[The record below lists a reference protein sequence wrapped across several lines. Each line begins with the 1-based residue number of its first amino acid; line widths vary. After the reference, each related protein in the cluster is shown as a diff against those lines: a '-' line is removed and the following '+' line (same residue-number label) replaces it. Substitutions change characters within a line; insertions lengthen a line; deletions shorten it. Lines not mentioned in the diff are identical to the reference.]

1 MKVVRL
7 FEDNMFEHELKV
19 IKELNLDLEMKVH
32 PSQTSAE
39 IIENAKDA
47 DIIITVY
54 EPLTKE
60 VLSQLPNLKLVVYRS
75 VGFNSVDLAYANERR
90 LPVSH
95 ITQYCVDEVANY
107 VIAAILSHNRRILDF
122 NESVKVDHKWDYELF
137 PDMRRLSSLTVGLIG
152 FGNIPRLVAQRLQ
165 VFGCKLIAY
174 DPFVDAEIFAKS
186 NVKQASLEE
195 IFEQSDYI
203 SSHLPLNNSTKGIL
217 NKNLFNLCQKQPV
230 FVNSSRGGVVNEVDL
245 VAALQLGKLSYAI
258 LDVVNSEDPDL
269 SKLPFMQMNNVV
281 LTPHI
286 AFYSQEAFIQGVQ
299 DNFKNIQAF
308 LNGDL
313 AKAEIVNLKQIQSQI
328 LKRD

>member
-7 FEDNMFEHELKV
+7 FEDNMFEHELQA
-19 IKELNLDLEMKVH
+19 IQALNLDLEMVVR
-32 PSQTSAE
+32 PSQTPSE

-75 VGFNSVDLAYANERR
+75 IGFNSVDLAYANERQ

-107 VIAAILSHNRRILDF
+107 VVAAILSHNRRILDF
-122 NESVKVDHKWDYELF
+122 NQSVKVGHKWDYELF

-165 VFGCKLIAY
+165 VFGCKVMAY
-174 DPFVDAEIFAKS
+174 DPFVPSEVFA
-186 NVKQASLEE
+186 NAGVAQVSLEE
-195 IFEQSDYI
+195 IFAHSDYI
-203 SSHLPLNNSTKGIL
+203 SSHLPLNNSTKEML
-217 NKNLFNLCQKQPV
+217 NATLFNLCENQPV
-230 FVNSSRGGVVNEVDL
+230 FINSSRGGVVNEKDL
-245 VAALQLGKLSYAI
+245 VAALQSGKLSYAI
-258 LDVVNSEDPDL
+258 LDVVHSEDPDL
-269 SKLPFMQMNNVV
+269 SKLPFMQMDNVV

-313 AKAEIVNLKQIQSQI
+313 AHAEIVNLKQIQA
-328 LKRD
+328 

>member
-7 FEDNMFEHELKV
+7 FEDNMFEHELQA
-19 IKELNLDLEMKVH
+19 IQALNLDLEMVVR
-32 PSQTSAE
+32 PSQTPSE

-75 VGFNSVDLAYANERR
+75 IGFNSVDLAYANERQ

-107 VIAAILSHNRRILDF
+107 VVAAILSHNRRILDF
-122 NESVKVDHKWDYELF
+122 NQSVKVEHKWDYELF

-165 VFGCKLIAY
+165 VFGCKVMAY
-174 DPFVDAEIFAKS
+174 DPFVPAEVFA
-186 NVKQASLEE
+186 NAGVTQVSLEE
-195 IFEQSDYI
+195 IFAHSDYI
-203 SSHLPLNNSTKGIL
+203 SSHLPLNDSTKEML
-217 NKNLFNLCQKQPV
+217 NATLFNLCENQPV
-230 FVNSSRGGVVNEVDL
+230 FINSSRGGVVNEKDL
-245 VAALQLGKLSYAI
+245 VAALQSGKLSYAI
-258 LDVVNSEDPDL
+258 LDVVHSEDPDL
-269 SKLPFMQMNNVV
+269 SKLPFMQMDNVV

-313 AKAEIVNLKQIQSQI
+313 AHAEIVNLKQIQA
-328 LKRD
+328 

>member
-7 FEDNMFEHELKV
+7 FEDNMFEHELQAIQALK
-19 IKELNLDLEMKVH
+19 LDLEMVVR
-32 PSQTSAE
+32 PSQTPSE

-75 VGFNSVDLAYANERR
+75 IGFNSVDLAYANERQ

-107 VIAAILSHNRRILDF
+107 VVAAILSHNRRILDF
-122 NESVKVDHKWDYELF
+122 NQSVKVDHKWDYELF

-165 VFGCKLIAY
+165 VFGCKVMAY
-174 DPFVDAEIFAKS
+174 DPFVPAEVFA
-186 NVKQASLEE
+186 NAGVTQVSLEE
-195 IFEQSDYI
+195 IFEHSDYI
-203 SSHLPLNNSTKGIL
+203 SSHLPLNDSTKEML
-217 NKNLFNLCQKQPV
+217 NATLFNLCENQPV
-230 FVNSSRGGVVNEVDL
+230 FINSSRGGVVNEEDL
-245 VAALQLGKLSYAI
+245 VAALQSGKLSYAI
-258 LDVVNSEDPDL
+258 LDVVHSEDPDL
-269 SKLPFMQMNNVV
+269 SKLPFMQMDNVV

-313 AKAEIVNLKQIQSQI
+313 AHAEIVNLKQIQA
-328 LKRD
+328 

>member
-1 MKVVRL
+1 
-7 FEDNMFEHELKV
+7 
-19 IKELNLDLEMKVH
+19 
-32 PSQTSAE
+32 
-39 IIENAKDA
+39 
-47 DIIITVY
+47 
-54 EPLTKE
+54 
-60 VLSQLPNLKLVVYRS
+60 
-75 VGFNSVDLAYANERR
+75 
-90 LPVSH
+90 
-95 ITQYCVDEVANY
+95 
-107 VIAAILSHNRRILDF
+107 
-122 NESVKVDHKWDYELF
+122 
-137 PDMRRLSSLTVGLIG
+137 
-152 FGNIPRLVAQRLQ
+152 
-165 VFGCKLIAY
+165 
-174 DPFVDAEIFAKS
+174 EIFEKS

>member
-7 FEDNMFEHELKV
+7 FEDNMFEHELQA
-19 IKELNLDLEMKVH
+19 IQALNLDLEMVVR
-32 PSQTSAE
+32 PSQTPSE

-75 VGFNSVDLAYANERR
+75 IGFNSVDLAYANERQ

-107 VIAAILSHNRRILDF
+107 VVAAILSHNRRILDF
-122 NESVKVDHKWDYELF
+122 NQSVKVGHKWDYELF

-165 VFGCKLIAY
+165 VFGCKVMAY
-174 DPFVDAEIFAKS
+174 DPFVPAEVFA
-186 NVKQASLEE
+186 NAGVTQVSLEE
-195 IFEQSDYI
+195 IFAHSDYI
-203 SSHLPLNNSTKGIL
+203 SSHLPLNDSTKEML
-217 NKNLFNLCQKQPV
+217 NATLFNLCENQPV
-230 FVNSSRGGVVNEVDL
+230 FINSSRGGVVNEMDL
-245 VAALQLGKLSYAI
+245 IAALQSGKLSYAI
-258 LDVVNSEDPDL
+258 LDVVHSEDPDL
-269 SKLPFMQMNNVV
+269 SKLPFMQMDNVV

-313 AKAEIVNLKQIQSQI
+313 AHAEIVNLKQIQA
-328 LKRD
+328 

>member
-7 FEDNMFEHELKV
+7 FEDNMFEHELQA
-19 IKELNLDLEMKVH
+19 IQALNLDVEMVVR
-32 PSQTSAE
+32 PSQTPSE

-75 VGFNSVDLAYANERR
+75 IGFNSVDLAYANERQ

-107 VIAAILSHNRRILDF
+107 VVAAILSHNRRILDF
-122 NESVKVDHKWDYELF
+122 NQSVKVGHKWDYELF

-165 VFGCKLIAY
+165 VFGCKVMAY
-174 DPFVDAEIFAKS
+174 DPFVPAEVFA
-186 NVKQASLEE
+186 NAGVTQVSLEE
-195 IFEQSDYI
+195 IFAHSDYI
-203 SSHLPLNNSTKGIL
+203 SSHLPLNDSTKEML
-217 NKNLFNLCQKQPV
+217 NATLFNLCENQPV
-230 FVNSSRGGVVNEVDL
+230 FINSSRGGVVNEKDL
-245 VAALQLGKLSYAI
+245 VAALQSGKLSYAI
-258 LDVVNSEDPDL
+258 LDVVHSEDPDL
-269 SKLPFMQMNNVV
+269 SKLPFMQMDNVV

-313 AKAEIVNLKQIQSQI
+313 AHAEIVNLKQIQS
-328 LKRD
+328 

>member
-7 FEDNMFEHELKV
+7 FEDNMFEHELQA
-19 IKELNLDLEMKVH
+19 IQALNLDLEMVVR
-32 PSQTSAE
+32 PSQTPSE

-75 VGFNSVDLAYANERR
+75 IGFNSVDLAYANERQ

-107 VIAAILSHNRRILDF
+107 VVAAILSHNRRILDF
-122 NESVKVDHKWDYELF
+122 NQSVKVGHKWDYELF

-165 VFGCKLIAY
+165 VFGCKVMAY
-174 DPFVDAEIFAKS
+174 DPFVPAEVFA
-186 NVKQASLEE
+186 NAGVIQVSLEE
-195 IFEQSDYI
+195 IFAHSDYI
-203 SSHLPLNNSTKGIL
+203 SSHLPLNDSTKEML
-217 NKNLFNLCQKQPV
+217 NATLFNLCENQPV
-230 FVNSSRGGVVNEVDL
+230 FINSSRGGVVNEKDL
-245 VAALQLGKLSYAI
+245 VLALQSGKLSYAI
-258 LDVVNSEDPDL
+258 LDVVHSEDPDL
-269 SKLPFMQMNNVV
+269 SKLPFMQMDNVV

-313 AKAEIVNLKQIQSQI
+313 AHAEIVNLKQIQA
-328 LKRD
+328 

>member
-7 FEDNMFEHELKV
+7 FEDNMFEHELQA
-19 IKELNLDLEMKVH
+19 IQALNLDLEMVVR
-32 PSQTSAE
+32 PSQTPSE

-75 VGFNSVDLAYANERR
+75 IGFNSVDLAYANERQ

-107 VIAAILSHNRRILDF
+107 VVAAILSHNRRILDF
-122 NESVKVDHKWDYELF
+122 NQSVKVGHKWDYELF

-165 VFGCKLIAY
+165 VFGCKVMAY
-174 DPFVDAEIFAKS
+174 DPFVPAEVFA
-186 NVKQASLEE
+186 NAGVTQVSLEE
-195 IFEQSDYI
+195 IFAHSDYI
-203 SSHLPLNNSTKGIL
+203 SSHLPLNDSTKEML
-217 NKNLFNLCQKQPV
+217 NATLFNLCENQPV
-230 FVNSSRGGVVNEVDL
+230 FINSSRGGVVNEKDL
-245 VAALQLGKLSYAI
+245 VVALQSGKLSYAI
-258 LDVVNSEDPDL
+258 LDVVHSEDPDL
-269 SKLPFMQMNNVV
+269 SKLPFMQMDNVV

-313 AKAEIVNLKQIQSQI
+313 AHAEIVNLKQIQS
-328 LKRD
+328 

>member
-7 FEDNMFEHELKV
+7 FEDNMFEHELQA
-19 IKELNLDLEMKVH
+19 IQALNLDLEMVVR
-32 PSQTSAE
+32 PSQTPSK

-75 VGFNSVDLAYANERR
+75 IGFNSVDLAYANERQ

-107 VIAAILSHNRRILDF
+107 VVAAILSHNRRILDF
-122 NESVKVDHKWDYELF
+122 NQSVKVGHKWDYELF

-165 VFGCKLIAY
+165 VFGCKVMAY
-174 DPFVDAEIFAKS
+174 DPFVPAEVFA
-186 NVKQASLEE
+186 NAGVTQVSLEE
-195 IFEQSDYI
+195 IFAHSDYI
-203 SSHLPLNNSTKGIL
+203 SSHLPLNDSTKEML
-217 NKNLFNLCQKQPV
+217 NATLFNLCENQPV
-230 FVNSSRGGVVNEVDL
+230 FINSSRGGVVNEKDL
-245 VAALQLGKLSYAI
+245 VAALQSGKLSYAL
-258 LDVVNSEDPDL
+258 LDVVHSEDPDL
-269 SKLPFMQMNNVV
+269 SKLPFMQMDNVV

-308 LNGDL
+308 LNGDWPTQKL
-313 AKAEIVNLKQIQSQI
+313 SI
-328 LKRD
+328 

>member
-7 FEDNMFEHELKV
+7 FEDNMFEHELQAIQALK
-19 IKELNLDLEMKVH
+19 LDLEMVVR
-32 PSQTSAE
+32 PSQTPSE

-75 VGFNSVDLAYANERR
+75 IGFNSVDLAYANERQ

-107 VIAAILSHNRRILDF
+107 VVAAILSHNRRILDF
-122 NESVKVDHKWDYELF
+122 NQSVKVDHKWDYELF

-165 VFGCKLIAY
+165 VFGCKVMAY
-174 DPFVDAEIFAKS
+174 DPFVPAEVFA
-186 NVKQASLEE
+186 NAGVTQVSLEE
-195 IFEQSDYI
+195 IFEHSDYI
-203 SSHLPLNNSTKGIL
+203 SSHLPLNDSTKEML
-217 NKNLFNLCQKQPV
+217 NATLFNLCENQPV
-230 FVNSSRGGVVNEVDL
+230 FINSSRGGVVNEKDL
-245 VAALQLGKLSYAI
+245 VAALQSGKLSYAI
-258 LDVVNSEDPDL
+258 LDVVHSEDPDL
-269 SKLPFMQMNNVV
+269 SKLPFMQMDNVV

-313 AKAEIVNLKQIQSQI
+313 AHAEIVNLKQIQA
-328 LKRD
+328 

>member
-1 MKVVRL
+1 MKAVRL
-7 FEDNMFEHELKV
+7 FEDNMFEHELQA
-19 IKELNLDLEMKVH
+19 IQALNLDLEMVVR
-32 PSQTSAE
+32 PSQTPSE

-75 VGFNSVDLAYANERR
+75 IGFNSVDLAYANERQ

-107 VIAAILSHNRRILDF
+107 VVAAILSHNRRILDF
-122 NESVKVDHKWDYELF
+122 NQSVKVDHKWDYELF

-165 VFGCKLIAY
+165 VFGCKVMAY
-174 DPFVDAEIFAKS
+174 DPFVPAEVFA
-186 NVKQASLEE
+186 NAGVTQVSLEE
-195 IFEQSDYI
+195 IFAHSDYI
-203 SSHLPLNNSTKGIL
+203 SSHLPLNDSTKEML
-217 NKNLFNLCQKQPV
+217 NATLFNLCENQPV
-230 FVNSSRGGVVNEVDL
+230 FINSSRGGVVNEKDL
-245 VAALQLGKLSYAI
+245 VAALQSGKLSYAI
-258 LDVVNSEDPDL
+258 LDVVHSENPDL
-269 SKLPFMQMNNVV
+269 SKLPFMQMDNVV

-313 AKAEIVNLKQIQSQI
+313 AHAEIVNLKQIQA
-328 LKRD
+328 

>member
-7 FEDNMFEHELKV
+7 FEDNMFEHELQA
-19 IKELNLDLEMKVH
+19 IQALNLDLEMVVR
-32 PSQTSAE
+32 PSQTPSE

-75 VGFNSVDLAYANERR
+75 IGFNSVDLAYANERQ

-107 VIAAILSHNRRILDF
+107 VVAAILSHNRRILDF
-122 NESVKVDHKWDYELF
+122 NQSVKVGHKWDYELF

-165 VFGCKLIAY
+165 VFGCKVMAY
-174 DPFVDAEIFAKS
+174 DPFVPAEVFA
-186 NVKQASLEE
+186 NAGVTQVSLEE
-195 IFEQSDYI
+195 IFAHSDYI
-203 SSHLPLNNSTKGIL
+203 SSHLPLNDSTKEML
-217 NKNLFNLCQKQPV
+217 NATLFNLCENQPV
-230 FVNSSRGGVVNEVDL
+230 FINSSRGGVVNEKDL
-245 VAALQLGKLSYAI
+245 VAALQSGKLSYAI
-258 LDVVNSEDPDL
+258 LDVVHSEDPDL
-269 SKLPFMQMNNVV
+269 SKLPFMQMDNVV

-313 AKAEIVNLKQIQSQI
+313 AHAEIVNLKQIKS
-328 LKRD
+328 

>member
-7 FEDNMFEHELKV
+7 FEDNMFEHELQA
-19 IKELNLDLEMKVH
+19 IQAFNLDLEMVVR
-32 PSQTSAE
+32 PSQTPSE

-75 VGFNSVDLAYANERR
+75 IGFNSVDLAYANERQ

-107 VIAAILSHNRRILDF
+107 VVAAILSHNRRILDF
-122 NESVKVDHKWDYELF
+122 NQSVKVGHKWDYELF

-165 VFGCKLIAY
+165 VFGCKVMAY
-174 DPFVDAEIFAKS
+174 DPFVPAEVFA
-186 NVKQASLEE
+186 NAGVTQVSLEE
-195 IFEQSDYI
+195 IFAHSDYI
-203 SSHLPLNNSTKGIL
+203 SSHLPLNDSTKEML
-217 NKNLFNLCQKQPV
+217 NATLFNLCENQPV
-230 FVNSSRGGVVNEVDL
+230 FINSSRGGVVNEKDL
-245 VAALQLGKLSYAI
+245 VAALQSGKLSYAI
-258 LDVVNSEDPDL
+258 LDVVHSEDPDL
-269 SKLPFMQMNNVV
+269 SKLPFMQMDNVV

-313 AKAEIVNLKQIQSQI
+313 AHAEIVNLKQIQS
-328 LKRD
+328 

>member
-1 MKVVRL
+1 
-7 FEDNMFEHELKV
+7 MFEHELQA
-19 IKELNLDLEMKVH
+19 IQALNLDLEMVVR
-32 PSQTSAE
+32 PSQTPSE

-75 VGFNSVDLAYANERR
+75 IGFNSVDLAYANERQ

-107 VIAAILSHNRRILDF
+107 VVAAILSHNRRILDF
-122 NESVKVDHKWDYELF
+122 NQSVKVGHKWDYELF

-165 VFGCKLIAY
+165 VFGCKVMAY
-174 DPFVDAEIFAKS
+174 DPFVPAEVFA
-186 NVKQASLEE
+186 NAGVIQVSLEE
-195 IFEQSDYI
+195 IFAHSDYI
-203 SSHLPLNNSTKGIL
+203 SSHLPLNDSTKEML
-217 NKNLFNLCQKQPV
+217 NATLFNLCENQPV
-230 FVNSSRGGVVNEVDL
+230 FINSSRGGVVNEKDL
-245 VAALQLGKLSYAI
+245 VAALQSGKLSYAI
-258 LDVVNSEDPDL
+258 LDVVHSEDPDL
-269 SKLPFMQMNNVV
+269 SKLPFMQMDNVV

-313 AKAEIVNLKQIQSQI
+313 AHAEIVNLKQIQA
-328 LKRD
+328 

>member
-7 FEDNMFEHELKV
+7 FEDNMFEHELQA
-19 IKELNLDLEMKVH
+19 IQALNLDLEMVVR
-32 PSQTSAE
+32 PSQTPSE

-75 VGFNSVDLAYANERR
+75 IGFNSVDLAYANERQ

-107 VIAAILSHNRRILDF
+107 VVAAILSHNRRILDF
-122 NESVKVDHKWDYELF
+122 NQSVKVDHKWDYELF

-165 VFGCKLIAY
+165 VFGCKVMAY
-174 DPFVDAEIFAKS
+174 DPFVPAEVFA
-186 NVKQASLEE
+186 NAGVTQVSLEE
-195 IFEQSDYI
+195 IFAHSDYI
-203 SSHLPLNNSTKGIL
+203 SSHLPLNDSTKEML
-217 NKNLFNLCQKQPV
+217 NAKLFNLCENQPV
-230 FVNSSRGGVVNEVDL
+230 FINSSRGGVVNEKDL
-245 VAALQLGKLSYAI
+245 VAALQSGKLSYAI
-258 LDVVNSEDPDL
+258 LDVVHSEDPDL
-269 SKLPFMQMNNVV
+269 SKLPFIQMDNVV

-313 AKAEIVNLKQIQSQI
+313 AHAEIVNLKQIQA
-328 LKRD
+328 

>member
-7 FEDNMFEHELKV
+7 FEDNMFEHELQA
-19 IKELNLDLEMKVH
+19 IQALNLDLEMVVR
-32 PSQTSAE
+32 PSQTPSE

-75 VGFNSVDLAYANERR
+75 IGFNSVDLAYANERQ

-107 VIAAILSHNRRILDF
+107 VVAAILSHNRRILDF
-122 NESVKVDHKWDYELF
+122 NQSVKVDHKWDYELF

-165 VFGCKLIAY
+165 VFGCKVMAY
-174 DPFVDAEIFAKS
+174 DPFVPAEVFAHAG
-186 NVKQASLEE
+186 VTQVSLEE
-195 IFEQSDYI
+195 IFAHSDYI
-203 SSHLPLNNSTKGIL
+203 SSHLPLNDSTKEML
-217 NKNLFNLCQKQPV
+217 NATLFNLCENQPV
-230 FVNSSRGGVVNEVDL
+230 FINSSRGGVVNEKDL
-245 VAALQLGKLSYAI
+245 VAALQLGKVSYAI
-258 LDVVNSEDPDL
+258 LDVVHSEDPDL
-269 SKLPFMQMNNVV
+269 SKLPFMQMDNVV

-313 AKAEIVNLKQIQSQI
+313 AHAEIVNLKQIQA
-328 LKRD
+328 

>member
-7 FEDNMFEHELKV
+7 FEDNMFEHELQA
-19 IKELNLDLEMKVH
+19 IQALNLDLEMVVR
-32 PSQTSAE
+32 PSQTPSE

-75 VGFNSVDLAYANERR
+75 IGFNSVDLAYANERQ

-107 VIAAILSHNRRILDF
+107 VVAAILSHNRRILDF
-122 NESVKVDHKWDYELF
+122 NQSVKVDHKWDYELF

-165 VFGCKLIAY
+165 VFGCKVMAY
-174 DPFVDAEIFAKS
+174 DPFVPAEVFA
-186 NVKQASLEE
+186 NAGVTQVSLEE
-195 IFEQSDYI
+195 IFAHSDYI
-203 SSHLPLNNSTKGIL
+203 SSHLPLNDSTKEML
-217 NKNLFNLCQKQPV
+217 NATLFNLCENQPV
-230 FVNSSRGGVVNEVDL
+230 FINSSRGGVVNEEDL
-245 VAALQLGKLSYAI
+245 VAALQSGKLSYAI
-258 LDVVNSEDPDL
+258 LDVVHSEDPDL
-269 SKLPFMQMNNVV
+269 SKLPFMQMDNVV

-313 AKAEIVNLKQIQSQI
+313 AHAEIVNLKQIQA
-328 LKRD
+328 

>member
-7 FEDNMFEHELKV
+7 FEDNMFEHELQA
-19 IKELNLDLEMKVH
+19 IQALNLDLEMVVR
-32 PSQTSAE
+32 PSQTPSE

-75 VGFNSVDLAYANERR
+75 IGFNSVDLAYANERQ

-107 VIAAILSHNRRILDF
+107 VVAAILSHNRRILDF
-122 NESVKVDHKWDYELF
+122 NQSVKVDHKWDYELF

-165 VFGCKLIAY
+165 VFGCKVMAY
-174 DPFVDAEIFAKS
+174 DPFVPAEVFA
-186 NVKQASLEE
+186 NAGVTQVSLEE
-195 IFEQSDYI
+195 IFMHSDYI
-203 SSHLPLNNSTKGIL
+203 SSHLPLNDSTKEML
-217 NKNLFNLCQKQPV
+217 NAKLFNLCENQSV
-230 FVNSSRGGVVNEVDL
+230 FINSSRGGVVNEEDL
-245 VAALQLGKLSYAI
+245 VAALQSGKLSYAI
-258 LDVVNSEDPDL
+258 LDVVHSEDPDL
-269 SKLPFMQMNNVV
+269 SKLPFMQMDNVV

-313 AKAEIVNLKQIQSQI
+313 AHAEIVNLKQIQT
-328 LKRD
+328 

>member
-7 FEDNMFEHELKV
+7 FEDNMFEHELQA
-19 IKELNLDLEMKVH
+19 IQALNLDLEMVVR
-32 PSQTSAE
+32 PSQTPSE

-75 VGFNSVDLAYANERR
+75 IGFNSVDLAYANERQ

-107 VIAAILSHNRRILDF
+107 VVAAILSHNRRILDF
-122 NESVKVDHKWDYELF
+122 NQSVKVDHKWDYELF

-165 VFGCKLIAY
+165 VFGCKVMAY
-174 DPFVDAEIFAKS
+174 DPFVPAEVFA
-186 NVKQASLEE
+186 NAGVTQVSLEE
-195 IFEQSDYI
+195 IFARSDYI
-203 SSHLPLNNSTKGIL
+203 SSHLPLNDSTKEML
-217 NKNLFNLCQKQPV
+217 NATLFNLCENQPV
-230 FVNSSRGGVVNEVDL
+230 FINSSRGGVVNEKDL
-245 VAALQLGKLSYAI
+245 VAALQSGKLSYAI
-258 LDVVNSEDPDL
+258 LDVVHSEDPDL
-269 SKLPFMQMNNVV
+269 SKLPFMQMDNVV

-313 AKAEIVNLKQIQSQI
+313 AHAEIVNLKQIQA
-328 LKRD
+328 

>member
-7 FEDNMFEHELKV
+7 FEDNMFEHELQA
-19 IKELNLDLEMKVH
+19 IQALNLDLEMVVR
-32 PSQTSAE
+32 PSQTPSE

-75 VGFNSVDLAYANERR
+75 IGFNSVDLAYANERQ

-107 VIAAILSHNRRILDF
+107 VVAAILSHNRRILDF
-122 NESVKVDHKWDYELF
+122 NQSVKVDHKWNYELF

-165 VFGCKLIAY
+165 VFGCKVMAY
-174 DPFVDAEIFAKS
+174 DPFVPAEVFA
-186 NVKQASLEE
+186 NAGVTQVSLEE
-195 IFEQSDYI
+195 IFANSDYI
-203 SSHLPLNNSTKGIL
+203 SSHLPLNDSTKEML
-217 NKNLFNLCQKQPV
+217 NATLFNLCENQPV
-230 FVNSSRGGVVNEVDL
+230 FINSSRGGVVNEKDL
-245 VAALQLGKLSYAI
+245 VAALQSGKLSYAI
-258 LDVVNSEDPDL
+258 LDVVHSEDPDL
-269 SKLPFMQMNNVV
+269 SKLPFMQMDNVV

-299 DNFKNIQAF
+299 DNFKNIQDF

-313 AKAEIVNLKQIQSQI
+313 AHAEIVNLKQIQA
-328 LKRD
+328 

>member
-7 FEDNMFEHELKV
+7 FEDNMFEHELQA
-19 IKELNLDLEMKVH
+19 IQALNLDLEMVVR
-32 PSQTSAE
+32 PSQTPSE

-75 VGFNSVDLAYANERR
+75 IGFNSVDLAYANERQ

-107 VIAAILSHNRRILDF
+107 VVAAILSHNRRILDF
-122 NESVKVDHKWDYELF
+122 NQSVKVGHKWDYELF

-165 VFGCKLIAY
+165 VFGCKVMAY
-174 DPFVDAEIFAKS
+174 DPFVPAEVFA
-186 NVKQASLEE
+186 NAGVTQVSLEE
-195 IFEQSDYI
+195 IFAHSDYI
-203 SSHLPLNNSTKGIL
+203 SSHLPLNDSTKEML
-217 NKNLFNLCQKQPV
+217 NATLFNLCENQPV
-230 FVNSSRGGVVNEVDL
+230 FINSSRGGVVNEKDL
-245 VAALQLGKLSYAI
+245 VAALQSGKLSYAI
-258 LDVVNSEDPDL
+258 LDVVHSEDPDL
-269 SKLPFMQMNNVV
+269 SKLPFMEMDNVV

-313 AKAEIVNLKQIQSQI
+313 AHAEIVNLKQIQA
-328 LKRD
+328 

>member
-7 FEDNMFEHELKV
+7 FEDNMFEHELQA
-19 IKELNLDLEMKVH
+19 IQALNLDLEMVVR
-32 PSQTSAE
+32 PSQTPSE

-75 VGFNSVDLAYANERR
+75 IGFNSVDLAYANERQ

-107 VIAAILSHNRRILDF
+107 VVAAILSHNRRILDF
-122 NESVKVDHKWDYELF
+122 NQSVKVDHKWDYELF

-165 VFGCKLIAY
+165 VFGCKVMAY
-174 DPFVDAEIFAKS
+174 DPFVPAEVFA
-186 NVKQASLEE
+186 NAGVTQVSLEE
-195 IFEQSDYI
+195 IFANSDYI
-203 SSHLPLNNSTKGIL
+203 SSHLPLNDSTKEML
-217 NKNLFNLCQKQPV
+217 NATLFNLCENQPV
-230 FVNSSRGGVVNEVDL
+230 FINSSRGGVVNEKDL
-245 VAALQLGKLSYAI
+245 VAALQAGKLSYAI
-258 LDVVNSEDPDL
+258 LDVVHSEDPDL
-269 SKLPFMQMNNVV
+269 SKLPFMQMDNVV

-313 AKAEIVNLKQIQSQI
+313 AHAEIVNLKQIHA
-328 LKRD
+328 

>member
-7 FEDNMFEHELKV
+7 FEDNMFEHELQA
-19 IKELNLDLEMKVH
+19 IQALNLDLEMVVR
-32 PSQTSAE
+32 PSQTPSE

-75 VGFNSVDLAYANERR
+75 IGFNSVDLAYANERQ

-107 VIAAILSHNRRILDF
+107 VVAAILSHNRRILDF
-122 NESVKVDHKWDYELF
+122 NQSVKVDHKWDYELF

-165 VFGCKLIAY
+165 VFGCKVMAY
-174 DPFVDAEIFAKS
+174 DPFVPAEVFAHAG
-186 NVKQASLEE
+186 VTQVSLEE
-195 IFEQSDYI
+195 IFAHSDYI
-203 SSHLPLNNSTKGIL
+203 SSHLPLNDSTKEML
-217 NKNLFNLCQKQPV
+217 NATLFNLCENQPV
-230 FVNSSRGGVVNEVDL
+230 FINSSRGGVVNEKDL
-245 VAALQLGKLSYAI
+245 VAALQSGKVSYAI
-258 LDVVNSEDPDL
+258 LDVVHSEDPDL
-269 SKLPFMQMNNVV
+269 SKLPFMQMDNVV

-313 AKAEIVNLKQIQSQI
+313 AHAEIVNLKQIQA
-328 LKRD
+328 

>member
-7 FEDNMFEHELKV
+7 FEDNMFEHELQA
-19 IKELNLDLEMKVH
+19 IQALNLDLEMVVR
-32 PSQTSAE
+32 PSQTPSE

-75 VGFNSVDLAYANERR
+75 IGFNSVDLAYANERQ

-107 VIAAILSHNRRILDF
+107 VVAAILSHNRRILDF
-122 NESVKVDHKWDYELF
+122 NQSVKVGHKWDYELF

-165 VFGCKLIAY
+165 VFGCKVMAY
-174 DPFVDAEIFAKS
+174 DPFVPAEVFA
-186 NVKQASLEE
+186 NAGVIQVSLEE
-195 IFEQSDYI
+195 IFAHSDYI
-203 SSHLPLNNSTKGIL
+203 SSHLPLNDSTKEML
-217 NKNLFNLCQKQPV
+217 NATLFNLCENQPV
-230 FVNSSRGGVVNEVDL
+230 FINSSRGGVVNEKDL
-245 VAALQLGKLSYAI
+245 VAALQSGKLSYAI
-258 LDVVNSEDPDL
+258 LDVVHSEDPDL
-269 SKLPFMQMNNVV
+269 SKLPFMQMDNVV

-313 AKAEIVNLKQIQSQI
+313 AHAEIVNLKQIQS
-328 LKRD
+328 

>member
-7 FEDNMFEHELKV
+7 FEDNMFEYELQA
-19 IKELNLDLEMKVH
+19 IQALNLDLEMVVR
-32 PSQTSAE
+32 PSQTPSE

-75 VGFNSVDLAYANERR
+75 IGFNSVDLAYANERQ

-107 VIAAILSHNRRILDF
+107 VVAAILSHNRRILDF
-122 NESVKVDHKWDYELF
+122 NQSVKVDHKWDYELF

-165 VFGCKLIAY
+165 VFGCKVMAY
-174 DPFVDAEIFAKS
+174 DPFVPAEVFAHAG
-186 NVKQASLEE
+186 VAQVSLEE
-195 IFEQSDYI
+195 IFAHSDYI
-203 SSHLPLNNSTKGIL
+203 SSHLPLNDSTKEML
-217 NKNLFNLCQKQPV
+217 NATLFNLCENQPV
-230 FVNSSRGGVVNEVDL
+230 FINSSRGGVVNEKDL
-245 VAALQLGKLSYAI
+245 VAALQSGKVSYAI
-258 LDVVNSEDPDL
+258 LDVVHSEDPDL
-269 SKLPFMQMNNVV
+269 SKLPFMQMDNVV

-313 AKAEIVNLKQIQSQI
+313 AHAEIVNLKQIQA
-328 LKRD
+328 

>member
-7 FEDNMFEHELKV
+7 FEDNMFEHELQA
-19 IKELNLDLEMKVH
+19 IQALNLDLEMVVR
-32 PSQTSAE
+32 PSQTPSE

-75 VGFNSVDLAYANERR
+75 IGFNSVDLAYANERQ

-107 VIAAILSHNRRILDF
+107 VVAAILSHNRRILDF
-122 NESVKVDHKWDYELF
+122 NQSVKVDHKWDYELF

-165 VFGCKLIAY
+165 VFGCKVMAY
-174 DPFVDAEIFAKS
+174 DPFVPAEVFA
-186 NVKQASLEE
+186 NAGVTQVSLEE
-195 IFEQSDYI
+195 IFAHSDYI
-203 SSHLPLNNSTKGIL
+203 SSHLPLNDSTKEML
-217 NKNLFNLCQKQPV
+217 NAKLFNLCENQSV
-230 FVNSSRGGVVNEVDL
+230 FINSSRGGVVNEEDL
-245 VAALQLGKLSYAI
+245 VAALQSGKLSYAI
-258 LDVVNSEDPDL
+258 LDVVHSEDPDL
-269 SKLPFMQMNNVV
+269 SKLSFMQMDNVV

-313 AKAEIVNLKQIQSQI
+313 AHAEIVNLKQIQA
-328 LKRD
+328 

>member
-7 FEDNMFEHELKV
+7 FEDNMFEHELQA
-19 IKELNLDLEMKVH
+19 IQALNLDLEMVVR
-32 PSQTSAE
+32 PSQTPSE

-75 VGFNSVDLAYANERR
+75 IGFNSVDLDYANERQ

-107 VIAAILSHNRRILDF
+107 VVAAILSHNRRILDF
-122 NESVKVDHKWDYELF
+122 NQSVKVGHKWDYELF

-165 VFGCKLIAY
+165 VFGCKVMAY
-174 DPFVDAEIFAKS
+174 DPFVPAEVFA
-186 NVKQASLEE
+186 NAGVTQVSLEE
-195 IFEQSDYI
+195 IFAHSDYI
-203 SSHLPLNNSTKGIL
+203 SSHLPLNDSTKEML
-217 NKNLFNLCQKQPV
+217 NATLFNLCENQPV
-230 FVNSSRGGVVNEVDL
+230 FINSSRGGVVNEKDL
-245 VAALQLGKLSYAI
+245 VAALQSGKLSYAI
-258 LDVVNSEDPDL
+258 LDVVHSEDPDL
-269 SKLPFMQMNNVV
+269 SKLPFMQMDNVV

-313 AKAEIVNLKQIQSQI
+313 AHAEIVNLKQIQA
-328 LKRD
+328 

>member
-7 FEDNMFEHELKV
+7 FEDNMFEHELQA
-19 IKELNLDLEMKVH
+19 IQALNLDLEMVVR
-32 PSQTSAE
+32 PSQTPSE

-75 VGFNSVDLAYANERR
+75 IGFNSVDLAYANERQ

-107 VIAAILSHNRRILDF
+107 VVAAILSHNRRILDF
-122 NESVKVDHKWDYELF
+122 NQSVKVGHKWDYELF

-165 VFGCKLIAY
+165 VFGCKVMAY
-174 DPFVDAEIFAKS
+174 DPFVPAEVFA
-186 NVKQASLEE
+186 NAGVTQVSLEE
-195 IFEQSDYI
+195 IFAHSDYI
-203 SSHLPLNNSTKGIL
+203 SSHLPLNDSTKEML
-217 NKNLFNLCQKQPV
+217 NATLFNICENQPV
-230 FVNSSRGGVVNEVDL
+230 FINSSRGGVVNEKDL
-245 VAALQLGKLSYAI
+245 VAALQSGKISYAI
-258 LDVVNSEDPDL
+258 LDVVHSEDPDL
-269 SKLPFMQMNNVV
+269 SKLPFMQMDNVV

-313 AKAEIVNLKQIQSQI
+313 AHAEIVNLKQIQS
-328 LKRD
+328 

>member
-1 MKVVRL
+1 
-7 FEDNMFEHELKV
+7 MFEHELQA
-19 IKELNLDLEMKVH
+19 IQALNLDLEMVVR
-32 PSQTSAE
+32 PSQTPSE

-75 VGFNSVDLAYANERR
+75 IGFNSVDLAYANERQ

-107 VIAAILSHNRRILDF
+107 VVAAILSHNRRILDF
-122 NESVKVDHKWDYELF
+122 NQSVKVDHKWDYELF

-165 VFGCKLIAY
+165 VFGCKVMAY
-174 DPFVDAEIFAKS
+174 DPFVPAEVFAHAG
-186 NVKQASLEE
+186 VTQVSLEE
-195 IFEQSDYI
+195 IFAHSDYI
-203 SSHLPLNNSTKGIL
+203 SSHLPLNDSTKEML
-217 NKNLFNLCQKQPV
+217 NATLFNLCENQPV
-230 FVNSSRGGVVNEVDL
+230 FINSSRGGVVNEKDL
-245 VAALQLGKLSYAI
+245 VAALQSGKVSYAI
-258 LDVVNSEDPDL
+258 LDVVHSEDPDL
-269 SKLPFMQMNNVV
+269 SKLPFMQMDNVV

-313 AKAEIVNLKQIQSQI
+313 AHAEIVNLKQIQA
-328 LKRD
+328 

>member
-7 FEDNMFEHELKV
+7 FEDNMFEHELQA
-19 IKELNLDLEMKVH
+19 IQALNLDLEIVVR
-32 PSQTSAE
+32 PSQTPSE

-75 VGFNSVDLAYANERR
+75 IGFNSVDLAYANERQ

-107 VIAAILSHNRRILDF
+107 VVAAILSHNRRILDF
-122 NESVKVDHKWDYELF
+122 NQSVKVDHKWDYELF

-165 VFGCKLIAY
+165 VFGCKVMAY
-174 DPFVDAEIFAKS
+174 DPFVPAEVFA
-186 NVKQASLEE
+186 NAGVTQVSLEE
-195 IFEQSDYI
+195 IFAHSDYI
-203 SSHLPLNNSTKGIL
+203 SSHLPLNDSTKEML
-217 NKNLFNLCQKQPV
+217 NATLFNLCENRPV
-230 FVNSSRGGVVNEVDL
+230 FINSSRGGVVNEEDL
-245 VAALQLGKLSYAI
+245 VAALQSGKVSYAI
-258 LDVVNSEDPDL
+258 LDVVHSEDPDL
-269 SKLPFMQMNNVV
+269 SKLPFMQMDNVV

-313 AKAEIVNLKQIQSQI
+313 AHAEIVNLKQIQA
-328 LKRD
+328 

>member
-7 FEDNMFEHELKV
+7 FEDNMFEHELQA
-19 IKELNLDLEMKVH
+19 IQALNLDLEMVVR
-32 PSQTSAE
+32 PSQTPSE

-75 VGFNSVDLAYANERR
+75 IGFNSVDLAYANERQ

-107 VIAAILSHNRRILDF
+107 VVAAILSHNRRILDF
-122 NESVKVDHKWDYELF
+122 NQSVKVGHKWDYELF

-165 VFGCKLIAY
+165 VFGCKVMAY
-174 DPFVDAEIFAKS
+174 DPFVPAEVFA
-186 NVKQASLEE
+186 NAGVTQVSLEE
-195 IFEQSDYI
+195 IFAHSDYI
-203 SSHLPLNNSTKGIL
+203 SSHLPLNDSTKEML
-217 NKNLFNLCQKQPV
+217 NATLFNLCENQPV
-230 FVNSSRGGVVNEVDL
+230 FINSSRGGVVNEKDL
-245 VAALQLGKLSYAI
+245 VVALQSGKLSYAI
-258 LDVVNSEDPDL
+258 LDVVHSEDPDL
-269 SKLPFMQMNNVV
+269 SKLPFMQMDNVV

-313 AKAEIVNLKQIQSQI
+313 SHAEIVNLKQIQS
-328 LKRD
+328 

>member
-7 FEDNMFEHELKV
+7 FEDNMFEHELQA
-19 IKELNLDLEMKVH
+19 IQALNLDLEMVVR
-32 PSQTSAE
+32 PSQTPSE

-75 VGFNSVDLAYANERR
+75 IGFNSVDLAYANERQ

-107 VIAAILSHNRRILDF
+107 VVAAILSHNRRILDF
-122 NESVKVDHKWDYELF
+122 NQSVKVDHKWDYELF

-165 VFGCKLIAY
+165 VFGCKVMAY
-174 DPFVDAEIFAKS
+174 DPFVPAEVFA
-186 NVKQASLEE
+186 NAGVTQVSLEE
-195 IFEQSDYI
+195 IFAHSDYI
-203 SSHLPLNNSTKGIL
+203 SSHLPLNDSTKEML
-217 NKNLFNLCQKQPV
+217 NATLFNLCENRPV
-230 FVNSSRGGVVNEVDL
+230 FINSSRGGVVNEEDL
-245 VAALQLGKLSYAI
+245 VAALQSGKVSYAI
-258 LDVVNSEDPDL
+258 LDVVHSEDPDL
-269 SKLPFMQMNNVV
+269 SKLPFMQMDNVV

-313 AKAEIVNLKQIQSQI
+313 AHAEIVNLKQIQA
-328 LKRD
+328 

>member
-7 FEDNMFEHELKV
+7 FEDNMFEHELQA
-19 IKELNLDLEMKVH
+19 IQALNLDLEMVVR
-32 PSQTSAE
+32 PSQTPSE

-75 VGFNSVDLAYANERR
+75 IGFNSVDLAYANERQ

-107 VIAAILSHNRRILDF
+107 VVAAILSHNRRILDF
-122 NESVKVDHKWDYELF
+122 NQSVKVDHKWDYELF

-165 VFGCKLIAY
+165 VFGCKVMAY
-174 DPFVDAEIFAKS
+174 DPFVPAEVFA
-186 NVKQASLEE
+186 NAGVTQVSLEE
-195 IFEQSDYI
+195 IFAHSDYI
-203 SSHLPLNNSTKGIL
+203 SSHLPLNDSTKEML
-217 NKNLFNLCQKQPV
+217 NATLFNLCENQPV
-230 FVNSSRGGVVNEVDL
+230 FINSSRGGVVNEKDL
-245 VAALQLGKLSYAI
+245 VAALQSGKLSYAI
-258 LDVVNSEDPDL
+258 LDVVHSEDPDL
-269 SKLPFMQMNNVV
+269 SKLPFMQMDNVV

-313 AKAEIVNLKQIQSQI
+313 AHAEIVNLKQIQA
-328 LKRD
+328 

>member
-7 FEDNMFEHELKV
+7 FEDNMFEHELQA
-19 IKELNLDLEMKVH
+19 IQALNLDLEMVVR
-32 PSQTSAE
+32 PSQTPSE

-75 VGFNSVDLAYANERR
+75 IGFNSVDLAYANERQ

-107 VIAAILSHNRRILDF
+107 VVAAILSHNRRILDF
-122 NESVKVDHKWDYELF
+122 NQSVKVGHKWDYELF

-165 VFGCKLIAY
+165 VFGCKVMAY
-174 DPFVDAEIFAKS
+174 DPFVPAEVFTNAG
-186 NVKQASLEE
+186 VAQVSLEE
-195 IFEQSDYI
+195 IFAHSDYI
-203 SSHLPLNNSTKGIL
+203 SSHLPLNDSTKEML
-217 NKNLFNLCQKQPV
+217 NATLFNLCENQPV
-230 FVNSSRGGVVNEVDL
+230 FINSSRGGVVNEKDL
-245 VAALQLGKLSYAI
+245 VTALQSGKLSYAI
-258 LDVVNSEDPDL
+258 LDVVHSEDPDL
-269 SKLPFMQMNNVV
+269 SKLPFMQMDNVV

-313 AKAEIVNLKQIQSQI
+313 AHAEIVNLKQIQA
-328 LKRD
+328 

>member
-7 FEDNMFEHELKV
+7 FEDNMFEHELQA
-19 IKELNLDLEMKVH
+19 IQALNLDLEMVVR
-32 PSQTSAE
+32 PSQTPSE

-75 VGFNSVDLAYANERR
+75 IGFNSVDLAYANERQ

-107 VIAAILSHNRRILDF
+107 VVAAILSHNRRILDF
-122 NESVKVDHKWDYELF
+122 NQSVKVGHKWDYELF

-165 VFGCKLIAY
+165 VFGCKVMAY
-174 DPFVDAEIFAKS
+174 DPFVPTEVFA
-186 NVKQASLEE
+186 NAGVAQVSLEE
-195 IFEQSDYI
+195 IFAHSDYI
-203 SSHLPLNNSTKGIL
+203 SSHLPLNDSTKEML
-217 NKNLFNLCQKQPV
+217 NATLFNLCENQPV
-230 FVNSSRGGVVNEVDL
+230 FINSSRGGVVNEKDL
-245 VAALQLGKLSYAI
+245 IAALQSGKLSYAI
-258 LDVVNSEDPDL
+258 LDVVHSEDPDL
-269 SKLPFMQMNNVV
+269 SKLPFMQMDNVV

-313 AKAEIVNLKQIQSQI
+313 AHAEIVNLKQIQA
-328 LKRD
+328 

>member
-7 FEDNMFEHELKV
+7 FEDNMFKYELQA
-19 IKELNLDLEMKVH
+19 IQALNLDLEMVVR
-32 PSQTSAE
+32 PSQTPSE

-75 VGFNSVDLAYANERR
+75 IGFNSVDLAYANERQ

-107 VIAAILSHNRRILDF
+107 VVAAILSHNRRILDF
-122 NESVKVDHKWDYELF
+122 NQSVKVDHKWDYELF

-165 VFGCKLIAY
+165 VFGCKVMAY
-174 DPFVDAEIFAKS
+174 DPFVPAEVFA
-186 NVKQASLEE
+186 NAGVTQVSLEE
-195 IFEQSDYI
+195 IFAHSDYI
-203 SSHLPLNNSTKGIL
+203 SSHLPLNDSTKEML
-217 NKNLFNLCQKQPV
+217 NATLFNLCENQPV
-230 FVNSSRGGVVNEVDL
+230 FINSSRGGVVNEKDL
-245 VAALQLGKLSYAI
+245 VAALQSGKLSYAI
-258 LDVVNSEDPDL
+258 LDVVHSEDPDL
-269 SKLPFMQMNNVV
+269 SKLPFMQMDNVV

-313 AKAEIVNLKQIQSQI
+313 AHAEIVNLKQIQA
-328 LKRD
+328 

>member
-7 FEDNMFEHELKV
+7 FEDNMFEHELQA
-19 IKELNLDLEMKVH
+19 IQALNLDLEMVVR
-32 PSQTSAE
+32 PSQTPSE

-54 EPLTKE
+54 ELLTKE

-75 VGFNSVDLAYANERR
+75 IGFNSVDLAYANERQ

-107 VIAAILSHNRRILDF
+107 VVAAILSHNRRILDF
-122 NESVKVDHKWDYELF
+122 NQSVKVGHKWDYELF

-165 VFGCKLIAY
+165 VFGCKVMAY
-174 DPFVDAEIFAKS
+174 DPFVPAEVFA
-186 NVKQASLEE
+186 NAGVTQVSLEE
-195 IFEQSDYI
+195 IFAHSDYI
-203 SSHLPLNNSTKGIL
+203 SSHLPLNDSTKEML
-217 NKNLFNLCQKQPV
+217 NATLFNLCENQPV
-230 FVNSSRGGVVNEVDL
+230 FINSSRGGVVNEKDL
-245 VAALQLGKLSYAI
+245 VAALQSGKLSYAI
-258 LDVVNSEDPDL
+258 LDVVHSEDPDL
-269 SKLPFMQMNNVV
+269 SKLPFMQMDNVV

-313 AKAEIVNLKQIQSQI
+313 AHAEIVNLKQIQS
-328 LKRD
+328 

>member
-7 FEDNMFEHELKV
+7 FEDNMFEHELQA
-19 IKELNLDLEMKVH
+19 IQALNLDLEMVVR
-32 PSQTSAE
+32 PSQTAAE

-75 VGFNSVDLAYANERR
+75 IGFNSVDLAYANERQ

-107 VIAAILSHNRRILDF
+107 VVAAILSHNRRILDF
-122 NESVKVDHKWDYELF
+122 NQSVKVDYKWDYELF

-165 VFGCKLIAY
+165 VFGCKVMAY
-174 DPFVDAEIFAKS
+174 DPFVPAEVFA
-186 NVKQASLEE
+186 NAGVTQVSLEE
-195 IFEQSDYI
+195 IFAHSDYI
-203 SSHLPLNNSTKGIL
+203 SSHLPLNDSTKEML
-217 NKNLFNLCQKQPV
+217 NATLFNLCENQPV
-230 FVNSSRGGVVNEVDL
+230 FINSSRGGVVNEEDL
-245 VAALQLGKLSYAI
+245 VAALQSGKLSYAI
-258 LDVVNSEDPDL
+258 LDVVHSEDPDL
-269 SKLPFMQMNNVV
+269 SKLPFMQMDNVV

-313 AKAEIVNLKQIQSQI
+313 AHAEIVNLKQIQA
-328 LKRD
+328 